1 MKRYYI
7 RGEKYKIILHVDI
20 NIIYNVAEEIV
31 NDENFEVEIR
41 LIGVTV
47 SGIKEETSE
56 QLRLF

>member
-1 MKRYYI
+1 MD
-7 RGEKYKIILHVDI
+7 KIILHVDI

-47 SGIKEETSE
+47 SGIKE
-56 QLRLF
+56 

>member
-7 RGEKYKIILHVDI
+7 RGEKDKIILNVD
-20 NIIYNVAEEIV
+20 IYNVEEEIV

-47 SGIKEETSE
+47 SGIKE
-56 QLRLF
+56 

>member
-7 RGEKYKIILHVDI
+7 RGEKDKIILNVDI
-20 NIIYNVAEEIV
+20 NIIYNVEEEIV

-47 SGIKEETSE
+47 SGKKE
-56 QLRLF
+56 